1 MKLYHGTTEERAEYI
16 ENEGFHGS
24 ELSDMTDGFTTLDA
38 GGVVFVTDSI
48 EEAKGYGSVV
58 FEIELL
64 NESPVFFQDAPYSN
78 AKEYYIPVAVIQEDG
93 IYNRVS

>member
-1 MKLYHGTTEERAEYI
+1 MELYHGTTEERAEYI
-16 ENEGFHGS
+16 ESEGFRGS
-24 ELSDMTDGFTTLDA
+24 ELSEMTDGFTTLDD

-48 EEAKGYGSVV
+48 EEAKGYGGAV

-64 NESPVFFQDAPYSN
+64 NEEPVFFQNAPYSS
-78 AKEYYIPVAVIQEDG
+78 AKEYYIPVAVIQEEG